1 MARNKIKDKDSY
13 SASFNKSTLCSLKV
27 VIAANF
33 FFHKSYNFV
42 VHTFTFLNIRSEACP
57 GFILGGAE
65 TIFWAGRIHKRG
77 GGRKRKREKHLII
90 ENRGRARN

>member
-1 MARNKIKDKDSY
+1 MFIKSSY
-13 SASFNKSTLCSLKV
+13 CRKL
-27 VIAANF
+27 

-65 TIFWAGRIHKRG
+65 TIFGRENTQEPPAE
-77 GGRKRKREKHLII
+77 RE
-90 ENRGRARN
+90 RGRNI